1 MMRLKE
7 RCIVDANG
15 TRIGVLL
22 DLEDSHRVLA
32 ELEELAAIRA
42 DDAAKTSGDAALPL
56 EQALAEIEKDRHDVY
71 GVDPAPCAQRVAT
84 PTPRGLCT
92 GARGEARVRA

>member
-7 RCIVDANG
+7 RFIVDENG

-22 DLEDSHRVLA
+22 DIEDSQRVLA

-42 DDAAKTSGDAALPL
+42 YDAAKTSGDAALPL
-56 EQALAEIEKDRHDVY
+56 EQALAEIETDR
-71 GVDPAPCAQRVAT
+71 P
-84 PTPRGLCT
+84 
-92 GARGEARVRA
+92 